1 MKFFFFFKY
10 ESMINVQI
18 AHMAVKVQK
27 ACEELKKNYTNTKC
41 NCLSCLGDLK
51 NDLFQVIIRYR
62 CYPFPF

>member
-1 MKFFFFFKY
+1 
-10 ESMINVQI
+10 MINVQI